1 MPHCVN
7 DSTNMRP
14 SEILRKDLDNLL
26 NNVPMESMNDC
37 LRPCKR
43 VIIQMIRFQKW
54 ENRPVRNK
62 LYLVH
67 NNEVP
72 IHTYV
77 YDYDIFNL
85 IVDLG
90 SSLGLWLGL
99 SALSIYD
106 GIIVFAQR
114 GRKAATPNWVKRN
127 QRKSKH
133 RN

>member
-1 MPHCVN
+1 M
-7 DSTNMRP
+7 T
-14 SEILRKDLDNLL
+14 
-26 NNVPMESMNDC
+26 
-37 LRPCKR
+37 
-43 VIIQMIRFQKW
+43 RFQRW

-114 GRKAATPNWVKRN
+114 GRKAATPNWVKRK